1 MVVAH
6 FTQEELEELRRFD
19 AQIDNEEKQRYRE
32 QQRAYRE
39 RCPERILARNR
50 AWKAK
55 NREHLAEY
63 QRARRRAMK
72 EKEAAACQSSL
83 QETAT

>member
-1 MVVAH
+1 MVVAP
-6 FTQEELEELRRFD
+6 FTQEELEDLRQFD
-19 AQIDNEEKQRYRE
+19 AEIDNEEKRQYRAR
-32 QQRAYRE
+32 QLAYRQ
-39 RCPERILARNR
+39 RDPERIRARTR

-72 EKEAAACQSSL
+72 EKEAAACQSLS
-83 QETAT
+83 QETAI

>member
-1 MVVAH
+1 MVVAP

-19 AQIDNEEKQRYRE
+19 AQLDEEEREVYRAR
-32 QQRAYRE
+32 QLAYRQ
-39 RCPERILARNR
+39 RDPARILARNR

-55 NREHLAEY
+55 NRDRLAEY